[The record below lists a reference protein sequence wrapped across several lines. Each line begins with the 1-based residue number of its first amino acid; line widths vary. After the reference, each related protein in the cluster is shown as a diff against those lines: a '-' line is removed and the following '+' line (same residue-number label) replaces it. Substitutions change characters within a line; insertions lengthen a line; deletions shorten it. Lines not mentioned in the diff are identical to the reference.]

1 MHIMYDRKSLL
12 VCVND
17 KETSRNAGFANEYF
31 RNAKVQDFLAGLIPG
46 SPDSLHSE
54 QNPQLF
60 KAYQKIRESL
70 SNADLSMYA
79 DEVARIRM
87 SGTELIPYDSDRYP
101 GQLRDLADPPLLLY
115 HKGNLVDFSNCVAII
130 GTRSPSE
137 YGKQLAR
144 QLSSSFVKMGYTIVS
159 GLASGIDTEAHRGAL
174 DAGGKTIAILAGH
187 IDDIYPRSNYSLAR
201 EIMQSGA
208 IISEVSA
215 FVKTH
220 KGRFISRNRLTSGI
234 SRCVIAVESHGGG
247 GTLRQVTTARSQGKP
262 VFVCRPH
269 DDNTE
274 SAKGFA
280 ELCNRGAIP
289 IDSADDVIHY
299 LKQIPSFPA
308 SACGGGKKQSTL
320 VSLDQF

>member
-1 MHIMYDRKSLL
+1 MHIMYDRISLL
-12 VCVND
+12 ACVND
-17 KETSRNAGFANEYF
+17 KETSRNTGFANEYF

-46 SPDSLHSE
+46 SPDSLYAE

-70 SNADLSMYA
+70 STSDLSLYA
-79 DEVARIRM
+79 GEIARIRA
-87 SGTELIPYDSDRYP
+87 SGTQLIPYDSDRYP
-101 GQLRDLADPPLLLY
+101 GQLRDLSDPPLLLY
-115 HKGNLVDFSNCVAII
+115 HKGNLVDFSNCIAII
-130 GTRSPSE
+130 GTRTPSE
-137 YGKQLAR
+137 YGKQITR
-144 QLSSSFVKMGYTIVS
+144 QLSSSFVKVGYTIVS

-234 SRCVIAVESHGGG
+234 SQCVIAVESHGGG
-247 GTLRQVTTARSQGKP
+247 GTLRQVTTAQSQGKP
-262 VFVCRPH
+262 VFVCRP
-269 DDNTE
+269 DDRDQE

-289 IDSADDVIHY
+289 IDSADEAIHY
-299 LKQIPSFPA
+299 LKQVPSSPA
-308 SACGGGKKQSTL
+308 SARGGGKKQSTL
-320 VSLDQF
+320 VSLNQF